1 VLPRHETINISK
13 TDKISDVLLN
23 DRMRAI
29 QKAYLEGEE
38 IIASQR
44 LKDEIKQ
51 ISKRLCRNE
60 IISDINKYKE
70 LWQISAEINDKQKFE
85 EKVENSVKELKQKYG
100 VEGERLFEMLILK
113 AIANPKLDKGFVNS
127 KLFIRVSKL
136 LYKKAK
142 ENLMNYN
149 FPYSKLSSF
158 EVFFYE

>member
-1 VLPRHETINISK
+1 MLPRHETINISK